1 VTDGPE
7 SVTSIE
13 ALENAILNILNGDGD
28 GEMDLGEV
36 GDRLSKKFPDFDVRN
51 YGYSK
56 LSVFFKEEMPHLEL
70 VKQNTQYL
78 VRKGRQVER
87 SKIEQEILAMIKKKG
102 GKIDNLSVVYDEL
115 LQKHSGLDIRDY
127 GYGRIS
133 SFLRSMKGLE
143 VVDNTVRLKS
153 PN

>member
-1 VTDGPE
+1 
-7 SVTSIE
+7 
-13 ALENAILNILNGDGD
+13 
-28 GEMDLGEV
+28 
-36 GDRLSKKFPDFDVRN
+36 VRN

-70 VKQNTQYL
+70 VKRNTQYL